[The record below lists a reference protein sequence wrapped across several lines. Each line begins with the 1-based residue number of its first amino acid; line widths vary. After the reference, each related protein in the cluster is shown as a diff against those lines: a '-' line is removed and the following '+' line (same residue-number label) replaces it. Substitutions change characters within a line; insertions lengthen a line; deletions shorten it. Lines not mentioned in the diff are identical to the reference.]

1 MGEQIEGEERE
12 RERERENGR
21 AERGERE
28 RTIERE
34 RDIYIYIY
42 VFAFIIL
49 AGSMSVPPLRRCT
62 EKGPSE
68 LCVHA
73 RSFSSTWEGALTI
86 IIPQICVLYLRDRNC
101 GS

>member
-1 MGEQIEGEERE
+1 MCHGREWANRSKGKRERE
-12 RERERENGR
+12 RERERM
-21 AERGERE
+21 GEQSEGRE
-28 RTIERE
+28 RTI
-34 RDIYIYIY
+34 DIYIYM
-42 VFAFIIL
+42 FAFIIL

-62 EKGPSE
+62 GKGPSE
-68 LCVHA
+68 ICVHA